1 MFVPVVVLCKD
12 NVNITES
19 VIDEQICSNGGTT
32 LTEANR
38 STRRKTFQSA
48 TLYHKSHIEDG
59 SPRVTAFCNYGVL

>member
-12 NVNITES
+12 TVNITES
-19 VIDEQICSNGGTT
+19 VTDEQICGNGGTP

-48 TLYHKSHIEDG
+48 TLHHKSHIEEG
-59 SPRVTAFCNYGVL
+59 SPR